1 MSAVSSGMKA
11 LPTKNTVPL
20 LAARECRQGQKFN
33 PAKEVLPLRNKF
45 APKSHTIIC
54 ELDARFEFGGEN

>member
-11 LPTKNTVPL
+11 LPIKNTLPL
-20 LAARECRQGQKFN
+20 LAARECRQGQKLH
-33 PAKEVLPLRNKF
+33 PAKEVPPLRNKF
-45 APKSHTIIC
+45 APKSHTFIC